1 MGELGHKKTHAG
13 LLANDLSTR
22 RGKTLVQ
29 SDLNL
34 LAELE
39 DNARQPLS
47 RLAKNLGISQQLLSY
62 RLQVLKKRK
71 ILGGYYTQINFPMLG
86 YTKYRTL
93 VRISNYTQQK
103 ASEIIGYLK
112 SHKNVQWIIE
122 CGGKWD
128 FLINFIAKNVVQ
140 YDNFL
145 RDVRNVFPRHI
156 HSYEVFIVIEWIEL
170 GRAYFTRSR
179 KIKEMTYFGRDYEQ
193 AKVDRTELQILNLIA
208 ENARTPSAEIAEKIG
223 VSPNTVS
230 SRIKNL
236 CSRGIIRAFKPLI
249 HLENAGFM
257 AYKLP
262 FKFHSYTDEI
272 ERELIDYLK
281 TDVRVVAIVKL
292 IGHWDFEIEFEV
304 DSQESMLDLVR
315 SVRDK
320 YGSIIK
326 EFELI
331 PLFHEHMYNFFPRDL
346 MI

>member
-1 MGELGHKKTHAG
+1 MPEKILPENLNVSRSKNLTQA
-13 LLANDLSTR
+13 
-22 RGKTLVQ
+22 
-29 SDLNL
+29 DLNL

-47 RLAKNLGISQQLLSY
+47 KLANKLRISQQLLNY
-62 RLQVLKKRK
+62 RLQALKKRK

-103 ASEIIGYLK
+103 AKEIINYLK
-112 SHKNVQWIIE
+112 AHKNVQWIIE

-145 RDVRNVFPRHI
+145 RDIRNTFPRHI
-156 HSYEVFIVIEWIEL
+156 QNYEVFIVIEWIEL
-170 GRAYFTRSR
+170 GRAYFTQPRREVKKLS
-179 KIKEMTYFGRDYEQ
+179 YFGRDYEQ
-193 AKVDRTELQILNLIA
+193 VKVDHTDLRILNLIS
-208 ENARTPSAEIAEKIG
+208 ENARNTSVEIAEKIG

-230 SRIKNL
+230 SRIRNL

-249 HLENAGFM
+249 HLENTGFI

-262 FKFHSYTDEI
+262 FKFHNYTDKIEKEI
-272 ERELIDYLK
+272 IDYLK
-281 TDVRVVAIVKL
+281 TDVRVIAIVKL
-292 IGHWDFEIEFEV
+292 IGQWDFEIEFEV
-304 DSQESMLDLVR
+304 NSQESMLDLIR
-315 SVRDK
+315 GFRDK
-320 YGSIIK
+320 YGGIIK

-331 PLFHEHMYNFFPRDL
+331 PLFHEHKYNFFPRDL
-346 MI
+346 ID

>member
-1 MGELGHKKTHAG
+1 MPDSSWSSHFNPSRNRNLTQA
-13 LLANDLSTR
+13 
-22 RGKTLVQ
+22 
-29 SDLNL
+29 DLNL

-47 RLAKNLGISQQLLSY
+47 KLANKLKISQQLLNY
-62 RLQVLKKRK
+62 RLQALKKRK
-71 ILGGYYTQINFPMLG
+71 ILGGYYTQINFPKLG

-93 VRISNYTQQK
+93 VRISNYTQQTAK
-103 ASEIIGYLK
+103 EILSYLK
-112 SHKNVQWIIE
+112 AHKNVQWVIE

-145 RDVRNVFPRHI
+145 RDIRNTFPRQI
-156 HSYEVFIVIEWIEL
+156 QTFEVFIVIEWIEL
-170 GRAYFTRSR
+170 GRSYFTQLRRQVAELS
-179 KIKEMTYFGRDYEQ
+179 YFGRDYEQ
-193 AKVDRTELQILNLIA
+193 VKVDHIELQILNLIA
-208 ENARTPSAEIAEKIG
+208 EDARKTSVEIAERIG

-236 CSRGIIRAFKPLI
+236 RSRGIIRAFKPLI
-249 HLENAGFM
+249 HLENTGFM

-262 FKFHSYTDEI
+262 FKFHNSTDKL
-272 ERELIDYLK
+272 EREIIDYLK
-281 TDVRVVAIVKL
+281 SDVRVVAIVKM

-315 SVRDK
+315 GFRDR
-320 YGSIIK
+320 YGAVIK

-346 MI
+346 FA

>member
-1 MGELGHKKTHAG
+1 MEERERKMPDKISPDSFKVGRSKNLTQA
-13 LLANDLSTR
+13 
-22 RGKTLVQ
+22 
-29 SDLNL
+29 DLNL

-39 DNARQPLS
+39 ENARQPLS
-47 RLAKNLGISQQLLSY
+47 SLAKNLQISQQLLSY
-62 RLQVLKKRK
+62 RLQTLKRRK
-71 ILGGYYTQINFPMLG
+71 ILGGYYTQINFPKLG

-93 VRISNYTQQK
+93 VRISNYNQQK
-103 ASEIIGYLK
+103 AKEILLYLK
-112 SHKNVQWIIE
+112 AHKNVQWIIE

-128 FLINFIAKNVVQ
+128 FLINFVAKNVVQ

-145 RDVRNVFPRHI
+145 RDIRNTFPRHI
-156 HSYEVFIVIEWIEL
+156 QSFEIFIVIEWIEL
-170 GRAYFTRSR
+170 GRAYFTQLRR
-179 KIKEMTYFGRDYEQ
+179 KVSELSYFGRDYEQ
-193 AKVDRTELQILNLIA
+193 VKVDPIELQILNLIA

-230 SRIKNL
+230 SRIKSL

-249 HLENAGFM
+249 HLENTGFM

-262 FKFHSYTDEI
+262 FKFHNYTDEI

-281 TDVRVVAIVKL
+281 TDVRVIAIVKL

-304 DSQESMLDLVR
+304 DSQESMLELVR
-315 SVRDK
+315 GFRDK
-320 YGSIIK
+320 YGGIIK

-346 MI
+346 IA